1 MILKWIK
8 KVVISREVATF
19 CFFLLVSSLMWLMF
33 TIGTQ
38 REMVIPAPVVYYGIP
53 DNIKM
58 TKQLPS
64 EVQFTVED
72 DGSQLLSYFFSKLD
86 TVKIDL
92 TDQFSGERGLKEV
105 KINYLPYI
113 QEKMNV
119 ISTSCKIV
127 EVEPALF
134 TSSYKKVYTRRVKVA
149 LGSGIRTG
157 LQYTLK
163 DSVVIEPREILIRG
177 EHQTI
182 DSIQYV
188 YVDSISEVFT
198 KSKTIYA
205 PLAHIKGV
213 ELLTKSVLVKVN
225 IERQTEKSFTLPIE
239 YVNVPDNVNIHLFP
253 AEAEVIFNV
262 GLSRFNNLKDDDF
275 KIVFDYDTRNEENH
289 TCKLQLVNSGVQQ
302 GFTYRISPEEV
313 EYILEKL

>member
-19 CFFLLVSSLMWLMF
+19 CFFLVVASLMWLMY

-53 DNIKM
+53 DDIKM
-58 TKQLPS
+58 AKELPS

-72 DGSQLLSYFFSKLD
+72 DGSQLLSYLFSTLD
-86 TVKIDL
+86 TIKIDL
-92 TDQFSGERGLKEV
+92 TDQFTGNRGLKEV

-134 TSSYKKVYTRRVKVA
+134 TSYYSKVYTRRVKVA

-163 DSVVIEPREILIRG
+163 DSAVVEPREILIRG
-177 EHQTI
+177 EHKVIDTI
-182 DSIQYV
+182 RVV
-188 YVDSISEVFT
+188 YVDTIREVFT
-198 KSKTIYA
+198 KSKTITARLA
-205 PLAHIKGV
+205 PIKGV
-213 ELLTKSVLVKVN
+213 ELLTKSVSVKVD
-225 IERQTEKSFTLPIE
+225 IERQTEKTFRMPIE
-239 YVNVPDNVNIHLFP
+239 LVNVPDGMTVHLFP
-253 AEAEVIFNV
+253 SDAEVIFNV
-262 GLSRFNNLKDDDF
+262 GLSRFNNVKDEDY
-275 KIVFDYDTRNEENH
+275 KIIFDYDTRNEERH
-289 TCKLQLVNSGVQQ
+289 TCKLQLVNEGDQQ
-302 GFTYRISPEEV
+302 GLTYRISPEEV
-313 EYILEKL
+313 EYIIEKL